1 MQRVKKY
8 VKYTDEEIALLRR
21 YYPKYGTEGV
31 LKMMRIKNMPLRT
44 HKAIKAAC
52 MRMGIKSETS
62 GRFQP
67 GHTPFNKGVK
77 MPAEVF
83 EKVRKTCFKPGHMS
97 INTMPLGSLRKGTDG
112 YWYVKIA
119 MPNKWCRQHALLWE
133 QHNGAIPA
141 GSVIVFKDHN
151 PDNVTIENLECITRG
166 ELARRN
172 ANLPKR
178 SESMRAAWQ
187 RRRELAKA
195 ERRQQLRQMYGSLSA
210 AMAAGETL

>member
-1 MQRVKKY
+1 MQVKKY
-8 VKYTDEEIALLRR
+8 VKYTQEEIDLLRR
-21 YYPKYGTEGV
+21 YYPKFGTAGV

-67 GHTPFNKGVK
+67 GHTPFNKGRK

-83 EKVRKTCFKPGHMS
+83 EKVSKTCFQQGHMG
-97 INTMPLGSLRKGTDG
+97 IRTMSVGSFRKGKDG
-112 YWYVKIA
+112 YWYVKVS
-119 MPNKWCRQHALLWE
+119 MPNKWYRQHALLWE
-133 QHNGAIPA
+133 QHYGAIPA
-141 GSVIVFKDHN
+141 GNVVVFKDHN
-151 PDNVTIENLECITRG
+151 PDNLTIDNLECINRR

-187 RRRELAKA
+187 RRRELDKA
-195 ERRQQLRQMYGSLSA
+195 QRRQQLRQMYGSLSA